1 MDSFDYKEFLKNVT
15 VCILA
20 GGKGT
25 RLNGAD
31 KGLFVVNNKPLV
43 EHCINRIKD
52 QTKNITINANRNLK
66 KYKTYNLDVFT
77 DLEPESIGPLGG
89 IHSALEKINTE
100 YICFV
105 PCDCPLLPGDL
116 IKRLSQPLIT
126 DNFDLSIVSVKGKY
140 QPTFFIAKRS
150 LNIGLK
156 DFIANKG
163 RKIMHWV
170 KQTNFTSVEFSNSD
184 EFMNLNTESEIEK
197 FTMLI
202 GGKSSI

>member
-1 MDSFDYKEFLKNVT
+1 MDSSDYKEFLKNVT

-77 DLEPESIGPLGG
+77 DL
-89 IHSALEKINTE
+89 
-100 YICFV
+100 
-105 PCDCPLLPGDL
+105 
-116 IKRLSQPLIT
+116 
-126 DNFDLSIVSVKGKY
+126 
-140 QPTFFIAKRS
+140 
-150 LNIGLK
+150 
-156 DFIANKG
+156 
-163 RKIMHWV
+163 
-170 KQTNFTSVEFSNSD
+170 
-184 EFMNLNTESEIEK
+184 
-197 FTMLI
+197 
-202 GGKSSI
+202 